1 MKYLRKFE
9 TEEDVSMA
17 ASPNVV
23 LIKDT
28 AQVLYNVPRPLN
40 GVYIQHVNGSLYT
53 LNQWTEKGFTNA
65 LANGVALLDDSA
77 SFVISKEAVSFP
89 YWSSNYT
96 EQIQGVKM
104 TSAQSIALKDFAG
117 KANTE
122 LMLETDTDGASYVC
136 SNYRFPNGQKNG
148 YLPALGELNVAY
160 AHLDAINAALQAIG
174 GTIIEG
180 YTRTST
186 QYSATMTW
194 WFSWSDATL
203 GSQSKNSK
211 GTTRVFS
218 EL

>member
-1 MKYLRKFE
+1 MTRQ
-9 TEEDVSMA
+9 
-17 ASPNVV
+17 PNVV

-28 AQVLYNVPRPLN
+28 AEVLYNVPRPLN

-53 LNQWTEKGFTNA
+53 LNQWLEKGFTNA

-77 SFVISKEAVSFP
+77 SFVISKEEVSFH

-104 TSAQSIALKDFAG
+104 TEAEDLALTDFAG

-148 YLPALGELNVAY
+148 YLPALGELKVAY

-174 GTIIEG
+174 GTTIKG
-180 YTRTST
+180 YAWTST

-194 WFSWSDATL
+194 WFDWRNARI
-203 GSQSKNSK
+203 GKQSKNSK
-211 GTTRVFS
+211 GTTYVFS